1 MTVSKVKPAM
11 RMNLQYFSEEPAP
24 QEEEAEVTEQA
35 VAEETAPEKEEDVA
49 TVEEAAQGENT
60 VLSQLAEEL
69 AALRSELTSLKET
82 KETVEEQP
90 EVVEVVEEATD
101 TKEVSAEVA
110 AYESVLETVI
120 AEKSAAIPE
129 NIIALMPDN
138 LTAIDK
144 LAWIEKAAL
153 AAPKVEEVKEPVVL
167 QSIGRPTPVPSTTD
181 IPVEKMT
188 ATQKIASYFE
198 QKFN

>member
-35 VAEETAPEKEEDVA
+35 VAEETVPEKEEEVS
-49 TVEEAAQGENT
+49 TVEESSQGENT
-60 VLSQLAEEL
+60 VLSQLAAEL
-69 AALRSELTSLKET
+69 AALRSELSTLKET

-90 EVVEVVEEATD
+90 EVAEVVEEVTD

-138 LTAIDK
+138 LTAIEK

-153 AAPKVEEVKEPVVL
+153 AAPKEEEVKEPVIVP
-167 QSIGRPTPVPSTTD
+167 SIGRPTPVPSTTD

>member
-24 QEEEAEVTEQA
+24 QEEEAEVTEQV
-35 VAEETAPEKEEDVA
+35 VAEETVPEKEEKVA
-49 TVEEAAQGENT
+49 TVEEAVQGENA

-69 AALRSELTSLKET
+69 AALRSELSSLKET

-90 EVVEVVEEATD
+90 EVAEEVEVATD

-129 NIIALMPDN
+129 NIIALMPAN

>member
-1 MTVSKVKPAM
+1 MTVSKVKPLM

-24 QEEEAEVTEQA
+24 QEEETEITEQA
-35 VAEETAPEKEEDVA
+35 VAEETVPEKEEDVA
-49 TVEEAAQGENT
+49 TVEEAEQGENT

-90 EVVEVVEEATD
+90 EVAEVVEEATD

-153 AAPKVEEVKEPVVL
+153 AAPKEEEVKEPVVL

>member
-24 QEEEAEVTEQA
+24 QEEEAEVTEQV
-35 VAEETAPEKEEDVA
+35 VAEETVPEKEEKVA
-49 TVEEAAQGENT
+49 TVEEAVQGENA

-69 AALRSELTSLKET
+69 AALRSELSSLKET

-90 EVVEVVEEATD
+90 EVAEEVEVATD

-138 LTAIDK
+138 LAAIDK

>member
-24 QEEEAEVTEQA
+24 QEEETEIMEQA
-35 VAEETAPEKEEDVA
+35 VAEETVPEKEEEVA

-90 EVVEVVEEATD
+90 EVAEVVEEATD

-153 AAPKVEEVKEPVVL
+153 AAPKEEEVKEPVVL

>member
-1 MTVSKVKPAM
+1 MTVSKVKTVM
-11 RMNLQYFSEEPAP
+11 RMNLQYFSEEPEP

-35 VAEETAPEKEEDVA
+35 VAEETVPEKEEEVA
-49 TVEEAAQGENT
+49 TVEEASQGENT
-60 VLSQLAEEL
+60 VLSQLAAEL
-69 AALRSELTSLKET
+69 AALRSELSSLKET

-90 EVVEVVEEATD
+90 EVVEVVEEVTD

-138 LTAIDK
+138 LTAIEK

-153 AAPKVEEVKEPVVL
+153 AAPKEEEVKEPVIV

>member
-24 QEEEAEVTEQA
+24 QEEEAEVTEQV
-35 VAEETAPEKEEDVA
+35 VAEETVPEKEEKVA
-49 TVEEAAQGENT
+49 TVEEAVQGENA

-90 EVVEVVEEATD
+90 EVVEEVEEATD

-138 LTAIDK
+138 LAAIDK

>member
-1 MTVSKVKPAM
+1 MTVSKVKPVM

-35 VAEETAPEKEEDVA
+35 VAEETVPEKEEEVA
-49 TVEEAAQGENT
+49 TVEEASQGENT
-60 VLSQLAEEL
+60 VLSQLAAEL
-69 AALRSELTSLKET
+69 AALRSELSTLKET

-90 EVVEVVEEATD
+90 EVAEVVEEVTD

-138 LTAIDK
+138 LTAIEK

-153 AAPKVEEVKEPVVL
+153 AAPKEEEVKEPVIV

>member
-1 MTVSKVKPAM
+1 MTVSKVKPVM

-35 VAEETAPEKEEDVA
+35 VAEETVPEKEEDVA
-49 TVEEAAQGENT
+49 TVEEPSQGENT
-60 VLSQLAEEL
+60 VLSQLAAEL
-69 AALRSELTSLKET
+69 AALRSELSSLKET

-90 EVVEVVEEATD
+90 EVAEVVEEVTD

-153 AAPKVEEVKEPVVL
+153 AVPKVEEVKEPVIL

>member
-24 QEEEAEVTEQA
+24 QEEEAEITEQV

-90 EVVEVVEEATD
+90 EVAEVVEEATD

-153 AAPKVEEVKEPVVL
+153 AAPKVEEVKEPVIL

>member
-1 MTVSKVKPAM
+1 MIKLNLM

-24 QEEEAEVTEQA
+24 QEEETEITEQA
-35 VAEETAPEKEEDVA
+35 VAEETVPEKEEDVA
-49 TVEEAAQGENT
+49 TVEEAAQGENA

-82 KETVEEQP
+82 KEPVEEQP
-90 EVVEVVEEATD
+90 AVAEVVEEATD

-153 AAPKVEEVKEPVVL
+153 AAPKEEEVKEPVIL

>member
-1 MTVSKVKPAM
+1 MTVSKVKPVM

-35 VAEETAPEKEEDVA
+35 VAEETVPEKEEDVA
-49 TVEEAAQGENT
+49 TVEETAEGENT
-60 VLSQLAEEL
+60 VLSQLAAEL
-69 AALRSELTSLKET
+69 AALRSELSTLKET

-90 EVVEVVEEATD
+90 EVAEVVEEVTD

-153 AAPKVEEVKEPVVL
+153 AAPKEEEVKEPVIV

>member
-24 QEEEAEVTEQA
+24 QEEEAEITEQV
-35 VAEETAPEKEEDVA
+35 VAEVTAPEKEEDVA
-49 TVEEAAQGENT
+49 TVEEAEQGENQ

-69 AALRSELTSLKET
+69 AALRSELSSLKET

-90 EVVEVVEEATD
+90 EVAEVVEEATD

-153 AAPKVEEVKEPVVL
+153 AVPKEEEVKEPVIV

>member
-1 MTVSKVKPAM
+1 MTVSKVKPVM

-35 VAEETAPEKEEDVA
+35 VAEETVPEKEEEVA
-49 TVEEAAQGENT
+49 TVEEASQGENT
-60 VLSQLAEEL
+60 VLSQLAAEL
-69 AALRSELTSLKET
+69 AALRSELSSLKET

-90 EVVEVVEEATD
+90 EVVEEVEEATD

-138 LTAIDK
+138 LTAIEK

-153 AAPKVEEVKEPVVL
+153 AAPKEEEVKEPVVL

>member
-1 MTVSKVKPAM
+1 MTVSKVKPVM

-35 VAEETAPEKEEDVA
+35 VAEETVPEKEEDVA
-49 TVEEAAQGENT
+49 TVEDESQGENT
-60 VLSQLAEEL
+60 VLSQLAAEL
-69 AALRSELTSLKET
+69 AALRSELSSLKET

-90 EVVEVVEEATD
+90 EVAEVVEEVTD

-129 NIIALMPDN
+129 NIIALMPAN
-138 LTAIDK
+138 LTAIEK

-153 AAPKVEEVKEPVVL
+153 AAPKEEEVKEPVIV

>member
-1 MTVSKVKPAM
+1 MTVSKVKPVM

-35 VAEETAPEKEEDVA
+35 VAEETVPEKEEDVA
-49 TVEEAAQGENT
+49 TVEEAEQGENT

-153 AAPKVEEVKEPVVL
+153 AVPKEEEVKEPVIL

>member
-24 QEEEAEVTEQA
+24 QEEEVEVTEQA
-35 VAEETAPEKEEDVA
+35 VAEETVPEKEEDVA
-49 TVEEAAQGENT
+49 TVEEAAQGDNT
-60 VLSQLAEEL
+60 VLSQLASEL

-153 AAPKVEEVKEPVVL
+153 AAPKVEEVKEPVIL

>member
-1 MTVSKVKPAM
+1 MTVSKVKPVM

-35 VAEETAPEKEEDVA
+35 VAEETVPEKEEEVA
-49 TVEEAAQGENT
+49 TVEEASQGENT
-60 VLSQLAEEL
+60 VLSQLAAEL
-69 AALRSELTSLKET
+69 AALRSELSSLKET

-90 EVVEVVEEATD
+90 EVAEVVEEVTD

-138 LTAIDK
+138 LTAIEK

-153 AAPKVEEVKEPVVL
+153 AAPKEEEVKEPVIV

>member
-1 MTVSKVKPAM
+1 MTVSKVKPVM
-11 RMNLQYFSEEPAP
+11 RMNLQYFSEGPVP
-24 QEEEAEVTEQA
+24 QEEEAEITEQA
-35 VAEETAPEKEEDVA
+35 VAEETVPEKEEEVA
-49 TVEEAAQGENT
+49 TVDLTSHGEIAGF
-60 VLSQLAEEL
+60 SQLAEEL
-69 AALRSELTSLKET
+69 AALRSELSSLKET

-90 EVVEVVEEATD
+90 EVVEEVEVATD

-153 AAPKVEEVKEPVVL
+153 AVPKEEEVKEPVIV